1 MWHPKTRI
9 CFNTTEWERCGHVLI
24 QTKAADITF
33 FLQGSHT
40 QFKKLS
46 CKTTVHIIGLY
57 VHPHCSQLESD
68 WKNMLSG
75 PQGNIHHEITGR
87 YCHLVISRLMKSWF

>member
-9 CFNTTEWERCGHVLI
+9 CFNTTEWERCGHVRI

-40 QFKKLS
+40 QLKKA
-46 CKTTVHIIGLY
+46 
-57 VHPHCSQLESD
+57 
-68 WKNMLSG
+68 
-75 PQGNIHHEITGR
+75 
-87 YCHLVISRLMKSWF
+87 LM

>member
-40 QFKKLS
+40 QLKKALFKLFKLFVCMCTPTARS
-46 CKTTVHIIGLY
+46 WSLIEKTCFQALKETSIMRSQADTV
-57 VHPHCSQLESD
+57 
-68 WKNMLSG
+68 
-75 PQGNIHHEITGR
+75 T
-87 YCHLVISRLMKSWF
+87 